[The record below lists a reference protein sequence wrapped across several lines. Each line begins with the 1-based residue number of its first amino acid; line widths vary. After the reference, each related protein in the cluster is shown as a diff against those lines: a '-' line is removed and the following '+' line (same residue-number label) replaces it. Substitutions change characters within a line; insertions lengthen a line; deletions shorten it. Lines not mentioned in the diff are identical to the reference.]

1 MTYLQTQLSSSLSPS
16 AGREEIPVPVRAYF
30 EQRLRNRFYQF
41 ILDKF
46 LQAEKSG
53 LTKAKLARKIGKTP
67 DVINRW
73 LGSPNNI
80 QIDTACDLILGI
92 SGEEL
97 HLSVSSPLNQIR
109 SNYSHFDELC
119 ASSSSSGVLGMELQ
133 VSKQLGTDVNKFKAM
148 ANRKARVSEALT

>member
-1 MTYLQTQLSSSLSPS
+1 
-16 AGREEIPVPVRAYF
+16 VRAYF
-30 EQRLRNRFYQF
+30 EQRLRNRVYQF

-67 DVINRW
+67 DVVNRW

-97 HLSVSSPLNQIR
+97 HLSASSPLSQIR

-119 ASSSSSGVLGMELQ
+119 ASSSSAGVMGVDSQ
-133 VSKQLGTDVNKFKAM
+133 VSKLVGTNVNKSKAI
-148 ANRKARVSEALT
+148 ANKKAYISEALT